1 MNGKSFFALPL
12 TISDMTKEL
21 DWIELFAPQE
31 ILQDFDFEKLV
42 DENGIYRIY
51 MVEKNDAAH
60 IPAELKKEVNG
71 DLSNIVLDGY
81 TNYNEIQTFPAM
93 GKEVFLYI
101 KRRRWKVKQ
110 AQRQEHKSYTNSY
123 SYCEEGMKATEAFGD
138 FLKEIDWV

>member
-1 MNGKSFFALPL
+1 MNEESFFALPL
-12 TISDMTKEL
+12 TTSDMTKEL

-31 ILQDFDFEKLV
+31 ILRDFDFEKLV

-51 MVEKNDAAH
+51 MVEKDDADH

-81 TNYNEIQTFPAM
+81 TNYIELQTFPAM
-93 GKEVFLYI
+93 GKEVFLYL

-110 AQRQEHKSYTNSY
+110 GQRQEQKSYTNSY
-123 SYCEEGMKATEAFGD
+123 SYNEKGMKATKAFGD

>member
-1 MNGKSFFALPL
+1 MNEESFFALPL
-12 TISDMTKEL
+12 TTSDMTKEL
-21 DWIELFAPQE
+21 DLIELFAPQE
-31 ILQDFDFEKLV
+31 ILQDFNFEKLV

-51 MVEKNDAAH
+51 MVEKYDVAH

-81 TNYNEIQTFPAM
+81 TNYIELQTFPAV
-93 GKEVFLYI
+93 GKEVFLYL

-110 AQRQEHKSYTNSY
+110 GQRQEHKSYTNSY
-123 SYCEEGMKATEAFGD
+123 SYTEKGMKATKAFGD

>member
-12 TISDMTKEL
+12 TTSDMTKEL

-123 SYCEEGMKATEAFGD
+123 SYTEKSMKATKAFGD
-138 FLKEIDWV
+138 FLKEIDWI

>member
-1 MNGKSFFALPL
+1 MGRAFFAPPL
-12 TISDMTKEL
+12 STLDMTKEL

-51 MVEKNDAAH
+51 MVEKNDADH

-81 TNYNEIQTFPAM
+81 TNYNELQTFPAM
-93 GKEVFLYI
+93 GKEVFLYL

-110 AQRQEHKSYTNSY
+110 GQRQERKSYTNSY
-123 SYCEEGMKATEAFGD
+123 SFSEKGMKATKAFGD

>member
-1 MNGKSFFALPL
+1 MNEESFFALPL
-12 TISDMTKEL
+12 TTSDMTKEL
-21 DWIELFAPQE
+21 DLIELFAPQE
-31 ILQDFDFEKLV
+31 ILQDFNFEKLV

-51 MVEKNDAAH
+51 MVEKNDTAH

-81 TNYNEIQTFPAM
+81 TNYLELQTFPAM
-93 GKEVFLYI
+93 GKEVFLYL

-110 AQRQEHKSYTNSY
+110 GQRQEHKSYTNSY
-123 SYCEEGMKATEAFGD
+123 SYSEKGMKATKAFGD